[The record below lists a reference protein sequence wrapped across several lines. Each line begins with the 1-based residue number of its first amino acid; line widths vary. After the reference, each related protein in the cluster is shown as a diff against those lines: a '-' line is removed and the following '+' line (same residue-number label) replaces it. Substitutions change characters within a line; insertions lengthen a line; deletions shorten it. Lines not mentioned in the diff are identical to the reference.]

1 MNSSNNEDLNPQ
13 EQSVFFYGDDAPS
26 YNVEFINH
34 LNHISESKKISED
47 NYSIGG
53 EVERLETTM
62 AQKLGKE
69 ASVFFPTG
77 TLANHVA
84 IRQLCLSNKRAIVP
98 EQSHIYQDSQLNR

>member
-1 MNSSNNEDLNPQ
+1 MNSTNNENLNPQ

-26 YNVEFINH
+26 YNVEFISH

-62 AQKLGKE
+62 AQKLG
-69 ASVFFPTG
+69 
-77 TLANHVA
+77 
-84 IRQLCLSNKRAIVP
+84 
-98 EQSHIYQDSQLNR
+98 